1 MVRVAVAP
9 GADRTRVAVADPA
22 PRVVAELAGRVDPGE
37 AVRLLFGR
45 PVDPLVVGVD
55 AAAAVGGE
63 AARLVVDAGASGT
76 RVSVVDGSRVTATIR
91 VPVGGTAC
99 DAALAAALHV
109 DPAVARAARERF
121 ARRSTA
127 ARELLAT
134 VLAEV
139 VVVVADAARAHR
151 VREVVLVGGLAR
163 DPLLAELLD
172 AAGVTGVRVAADPA
186 AALVLAAVSDAPRAP
201 DAPGTGPVP
210 RLLPAPRRR
219 PWRPVAATVA
229 LLLVLGAG
237 TGLLLY
243 GGGNAGRVAPATAP
257 AAATLAQ
264 YGYRFTL
271 PEGWVH
277 TGGRPERRR
286 TVVTPRDVPNGVELV
301 AVERTDL
308 GYDAALEPRRAAAE
322 LRAVFD
328 AAVAAGEPLS
338 GWAVGVRAGRPV
350 TTYVQLLADGALVD
364 WTVLLDGP
372 AQLSVGCRHG
382 PVTSGAL
389 TRACAEVV
397 GSVVR
402 A

>member
-1 MVRVAVAP
+1 MA
-9 GADRTRVAVADPA
+9 
-22 PRVVAELAGRVDPGE
+22 AGRRDGRAAAGRRCRGRPSAVRGRERRARRPGNGAGGRDPR
-37 AVRLLFGR
+37 AVRL
-45 PVDPLVVGVD
+45 PVH
-55 AAAAVGGE
+55 
-63 AARLVVDAGASGT
+63 AAR
-76 RVSVVDGSRVTATIR
+76 
-91 VPVGGTAC
+91 
-99 DAALAAALHV
+99 
-109 DPAVARAARERF
+109 
-121 ARRSTA
+121 
-127 ARELLAT
+127 
-134 VLAEV
+134 
-139 VVVVADAARAHR
+139 
-151 VREVVLVGGLAR
+151 
-163 DPLLAELLD
+163 
-172 AAGVTGVRVAADPA
+172 
-186 AALVLAAVSDAPRAP
+186 
-201 DAPGTGPVP
+201 
-210 RLLPAPRRR
+210 
-219 PWRPVAATVA
+219 
-229 LLLVLGAG
+229 
-237 TGLLLY
+237 
-243 GGGNAGRVAPATAP
+243 
-257 AAATLAQ
+257 
-264 YGYRFTL
+264 
-271 PEGWVH
+271 GWVH

-382 PVTSGAL
+382 SVTSGAL